1 MFNNIKTEAASNKV
15 GTVIT
20 STAIGGGIIL
30 GIVKKKG
37 FWGTFSYALGFGLA
51 GLAISMAAAQVIKKQ

>member
-1 MFNNIKTEAASNKV
+1 MFNNIKTDNTSNKV

-20 STAIGGGIIL
+20 SGAIAGGIIL

-37 FWGTFSYALGFGLA
+37 FWGTFAYAMGFGLA
-51 GLAISMAAAQVIKKQ
+51 GLAVSMAAGQIIKKA

>member
-20 STAIGGGIIL
+20 STAIGAGIIV
-30 GIVKKKG
+30 GIVKKKS
-37 FWGTFSYALGFGLA
+37 FWGTFGYALGFGLA
-51 GLAISMAAAQVIKKQ
+51 GLAISMAAAQVIKKA